1 VRGGGGMT
9 KANFLTI
16 RPIMTNKRYVDGD
29 RKSEVYTKGSDD
41 RLANFRSQAVRLK
54 LTEFMVWNVYASKH
68 WDAVQAYLV
77 DGTEGPEGIESNIQ
91 DVQNYCDLLLAM
103 VFDKK
108 SIDSNTNPV

>member
-1 VRGGGGMT
+1 MT
-9 KANFLTI
+9 KAKFLVM
-16 RPIMTNKRYVDGD
+16 RLMMTNKRYIDGD
-29 RKSEVYTKGSDD
+29 RKSEAYTKGSDD
-41 RLANFRSQAVRLK
+41 RLSNFRSQASKMKVSDS
-54 LTEFMVWNVYASKH
+54 MVWNIYASKH

-77 DGTEGPEGIESNIQ
+77 DGTEGPEGIEANIQ